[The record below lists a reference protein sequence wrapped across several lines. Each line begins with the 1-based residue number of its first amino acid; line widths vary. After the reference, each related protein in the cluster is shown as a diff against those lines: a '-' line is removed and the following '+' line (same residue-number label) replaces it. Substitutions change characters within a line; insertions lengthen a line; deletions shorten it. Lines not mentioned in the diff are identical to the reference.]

1 MSATTWKHIT
11 IAATSY
17 YAEDSIAY
25 RFRTNSEGLEEW
37 QIQKTNDLDLSFV
50 DVETAIENLK
60 EAAEGLENTMVTVEN
75 REDRGGSNTS
85 VYLQGWS
92 SDVTPEQVIA
102 AKAAEIAQVAAV
114 EKRERERAERVILD
128 LKVRFPDLFPEA

>member
-1 MSATTWKHIT
+1 MSATPWKHIT
-11 IAATSY
+11 IAATRY
-17 YAEDSIAY
+17 YAENSIAY

-37 QIQKTNDLDLSFV
+37 QIQKTNDLDLSYV

-60 EAAEGLENTMVTVEN
+60 DAAEGLENTMVNIES
-75 REDRGGSNTS
+75 REDRGGSNMS

-92 SDVTPEQVIA
+92 NNVTPEQVAA

-114 EKRERERAERVILD
+114 EKRERERAERAILD